1 MFRTLSLLALSI
13 LFFAGSVSAQEA
25 KPKTKAAA
33 KPTKDEL
40 IKQLEQTLTG
50 AKMTGT
56 FTVLGK
62 TDKPPAA
69 EEYTIVSAQRVDG
82 DTWLLKARIKYGKTD
97 ATLPVPL
104 EIQWA
109 GDTPIIT
116 MTDMSIPGL
125 GDSFSTRVVIYD
137 GMYAGTWAHGKVKGQ
152 MFGTIAKADATSE
165 KKE

>member
-1 MFRTLSLLALSI
+1 MIRTLSLLALTC
-13 LFFAGSVSAQEA
+13 LFVPAVSAQET
-25 KPKTKAAA
+25 KPAA
-33 KPTKDEL
+33 KPTQEEL
-40 IKQLEQTLTG
+40 VKKLTETLTG
-50 AKMTGT
+50 AKMTGR

-62 TDKPPAA
+62 EEKEPAA
-69 EEYTIVSAQRVDG
+69 EEYTIVSAQKVDG

-97 ATLPVPL
+97 TTLPVPL
-104 EIQWA
+104 EIKWA

-137 GMYAGTWAHGKVKGQ
+137 GMYSGTWAHGKVKGHLY
-152 MFGTIAKADATSE
+152 GTISKATEEKPATE

>member
-1 MFRTLSLLALSI
+1 MIRLLSLLA
-13 LFFAGSVSAQEA
+13 FACGLCIASGSFAQEA
-25 KPKTKAAA
+25 KPDPKPAA

-40 IKQLEQTLTG
+40 VKKLEETLTG

-56 FTVLGK
+56 FTVLGRE
-62 TDKPPAA
+62 DKPPAP
-69 EEYTIVSAQRVDG
+69 EEYTVVSAKRIDG

-97 ATLPVPL
+97 TTLPVPL

-125 GDSFSTRVVIYD
+125 GDAFSTRVVIYD
-137 GMYAGTWAHGKVKGQ
+137 GMYAGTWAHGKVKGH
-152 MFGTIAKADATSE
+152 MFGTITKAEE